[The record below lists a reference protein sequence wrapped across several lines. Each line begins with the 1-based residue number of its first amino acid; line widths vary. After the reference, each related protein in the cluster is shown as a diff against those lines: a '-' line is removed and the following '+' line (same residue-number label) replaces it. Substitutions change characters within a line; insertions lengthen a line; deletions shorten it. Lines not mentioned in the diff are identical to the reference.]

1 VSAASSFTLQFSQR
15 RSSGAR
21 PQAEPTLNWRCS
33 LSTRP
38 RISPFALAALA
49 LLGACAGPGRP
60 AESSAA
66 LVERGRYLTVVGAC
80 HDCHTPKV
88 MTPAGPVPDTTRML
102 SGHPADLAVGEAP
115 GQLPAT
121 WFASTNGDLT
131 AWAGPW
137 GVSFTANLTPSKYG
151 LAGWTA
157 EVFVQTIRQ
166 GKHAGVGR
174 ALLPPMPWANYAQM
188 KDEDLRAI
196 FAYLQSLPPID
207 NRVPLPRP
215 PAAPAKARAEQTGA
229 RVG

>member
-1 VSAASSFTLQFSQR
+1 MGT
-15 RSSGAR
+15 RSR
-21 PQAEPTLNWRCS
+21 FLS
-33 LSTRP
+33 LV
-38 RISPFALAALA
+38 LAAVS
-49 LLGACAGPGRP
+49 LLGACAGAGTS
-60 AESSAA
+60 AGDSAA

-88 MTPAGPVPDTTRML
+88 MTPAGPTPDTTRML
-102 SGHPADLAVGEAP
+102 SGHPADMAVGEAP

-151 LAGWTA
+151 LAGWTP
-157 EVFVQTIRQ
+157 EMFIQTIRQ

-207 NRVPLPRP
+207 NRVPAPRP
-215 PAAPAKARAEQTGA
+215 PATQPSAARAGSPGSRA
-229 RVG
+229 G